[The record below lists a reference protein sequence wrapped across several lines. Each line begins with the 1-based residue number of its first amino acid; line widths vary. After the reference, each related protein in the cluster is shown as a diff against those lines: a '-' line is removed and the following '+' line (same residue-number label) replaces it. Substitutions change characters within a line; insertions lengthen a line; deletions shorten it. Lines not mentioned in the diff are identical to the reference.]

1 MGDTNGNPEG
11 QLGITQ
17 YCGEPSGEAV
27 AAFVEDYPYTDSPE
41 PGAS

>member
-11 QLGITQ
+11 QQGITQ
-17 YCGEPSGEAV
+17 YCGEPSGEV
-27 AAFVEDYPYTDSPE
+27 VSTFIEDYPYTDSPE